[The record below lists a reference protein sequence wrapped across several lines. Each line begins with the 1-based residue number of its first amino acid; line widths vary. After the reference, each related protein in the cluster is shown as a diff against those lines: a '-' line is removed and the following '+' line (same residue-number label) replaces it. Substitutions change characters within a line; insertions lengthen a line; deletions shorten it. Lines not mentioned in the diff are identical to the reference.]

1 MAESTQEG
9 RTATVLVVDD
19 DALIAMNL
27 AAILGDLGHVAI
39 EAFSPRDA
47 LEVLSGSGAVDVMI
61 TDYSMPGMS
70 GIELAHAARGLR
82 PGLPVMV
89 STGHADLPEDTAR
102 AFPRLE
108 KPFDERRLGEMLAAL
123 LGEREME
130 AGE

>member
-1 MAESTQEG
+1 MSESTQKG
-9 RTATVLVVDD
+9 QAATILVVDD

-27 AAILGDLGHVAI
+27 AAILGDLGHTVI

-47 LEVLSGSGAVDVMI
+47 LDVLSAERAVDAMI
-61 TDYSMPGMS
+61 TDYLMPGMN
-70 GIELAHAARGLR
+70 GIELAHAARKLR

-89 STGHADLPEDTAR
+89 STGYIDLPDDAER
-102 AFPRLE
+102 VFPRLD
-108 KPFDERRLGEMLAAL
+108 KPFDEQRLGEMLAAL